1 MYQKVVV
8 ANRGAVAARVIAAL
22 RKLGI
27 ASVAVYSEADR
38 DLAYLA
44 MPCHRAGSAGRQL
57 SEPGCVAGR
66 GAPQRR

>member
-1 MYQKVVV
+1 MFQKVVV

-38 DLAYLA
+38 DLPYLA
-44 MPCHRAGSAGRQL
+44 LAD
-57 SEPGCVAGR
+57 E
-66 GAPQRR
+66 